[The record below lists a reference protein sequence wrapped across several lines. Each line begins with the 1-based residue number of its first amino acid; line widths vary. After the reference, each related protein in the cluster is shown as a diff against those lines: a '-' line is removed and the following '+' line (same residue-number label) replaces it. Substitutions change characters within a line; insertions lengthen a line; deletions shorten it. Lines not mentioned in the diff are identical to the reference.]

1 MIARV
6 TQALNKKAGDKGFT
20 LVELLVTIVIIG
32 ILTAIAVPIFM
43 SQREKG
49 YDASVKSDL
58 KNAALTA
65 ETNYVE
71 LLTYA
76 DANVFSE
83 GLVADAEIASDG
95 TKYAAWT
102 DEDSYVIY
110 GLSKSGNIYVL
121 DSDAGGTP
129 VEVEDEGVTWST
141 GESPT
146 GTDQTGPATQT
157 WAGANS

>member
-43 SQREKG
+43 SQRDKG
-49 YDASVKSDL
+49 YDAAVKSDL

-65 ETNYVE
+65 ETNYVD

-76 DANVFSE
+76 DENVFHE
-83 GLVADAEIASDG
+83 GDSAPLASDG
-95 TKYAAWT
+95 T
-102 DEDSYVIY
+102 SYVAFTDSDEYIVY
-110 GLSKSGNIYVL
+110 GLSKSGKVFVL
-121 DSDAGGTP
+121 DSRNGGTP
-129 VEVEDEGVTWST
+129 EVVDGLTALPTTPTPALT
-141 GESPT
+141 G
-146 GTDQTGPATQT
+146 GGDF
-157 WAGANS
+157 AGDLSWDNL